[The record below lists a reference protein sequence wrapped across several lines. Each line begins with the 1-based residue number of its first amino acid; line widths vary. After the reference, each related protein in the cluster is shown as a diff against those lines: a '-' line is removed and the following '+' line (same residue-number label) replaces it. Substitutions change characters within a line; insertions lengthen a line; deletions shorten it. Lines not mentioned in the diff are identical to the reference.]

1 MEGLVRYVY
10 RGEVDVQ
17 PQHLQSFLKTA
28 DALKI
33 KGLADQG
40 LVPEQNN
47 FSTSSSG
54 ALTSSPPLVDKSDES
69 AVEDESM
76 SSFEPPPYN
85 NPSPQI
91 GMFEPAID
99 LTI

>member
-1 MEGLVRYVY
+1 M
-10 RGEVDVQ
+10 
-17 PQHLQSFLKTA
+17 QSFLKTA

-40 LVPEQNN
+40 LVPDQNN
-47 FSTSSSG
+47 FNSTSGSSG
-54 ALTSSPPLVDKSDES
+54 TITSGSPPLVDKSDES

-91 GMFEPAID
+91 GMFEPAIH
-99 LTI
+99 LTR